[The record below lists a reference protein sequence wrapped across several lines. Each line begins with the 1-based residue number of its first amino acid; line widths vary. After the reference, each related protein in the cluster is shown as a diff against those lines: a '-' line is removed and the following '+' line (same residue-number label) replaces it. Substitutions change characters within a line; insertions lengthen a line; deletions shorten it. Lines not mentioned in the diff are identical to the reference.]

1 MMGSLTFVGLG
12 LFDEEGITLKGLR
25 AAREADIVFV
35 ELYTSYMP
43 GLSLKRLEEL
53 LGKRIRLVSRTVL
66 EERDA
71 EPLIEEALKGR
82 DVVLL
87 VPGDPMIATTHV
99 AIRVRAERLGIK
111 TRVIHGPSVIS
122 AIPGLTGLQSYRF
135 GRSVTITYPEGGK
148 LSEAPY
154 RAVEENR
161 ARELHTLCLLDAR
174 AEEGRFM
181 TVREGLSMMLEL
193 EEKLGRGVVSPDT
206 LAIGVARAGSEEPEV
221 RADKVSALIEH
232 DFGPPPHSI
241 VFPARLHFME
251 AEALMALAGAPGWVK
266 NWLR

>member
-1 MMGSLTFVGLG
+1 MGSLTFVGLG
-12 LFDEEGITLKGLR
+12 LFDEEGLTLKGLR
-25 AAREADIVFV
+25 AAREADVIFA
-35 ELYTSYMP
+35 ELYTSHMP
-43 GLSLKRLEEL
+43 GLSLERLEEL
-53 LGKRIRLVSRTVL
+53 VGKPIRLVDRAVL
-66 EERDA
+66 EDQDA

-99 AIRVRAERLGIK
+99 AIRVRAERLGVR
-111 TRVIHGPSVIS
+111 TRVIHGPSIIS

-135 GRSVTITYPEGGK
+135 GRSVTITYPEGGQ

-154 RAVEENR
+154 RTVEENR
-161 ARELHTLCLLDAR
+161 ARDLHTLCLLDAR

-181 TVREGLSMMLEL
+181 TVREGLSIMLEL
-193 EEKLGRGVVSPDT
+193 EEELGRGVVGPDT

-221 RADKVSALIEH
+221 RADRVGALMEH

-251 AEALMALAGAPGWVK
+251 AEALMALAGAPEWVRD
-266 NWLR
+266 WLR